1 MTKNVRIENVGTAPY
16 EIAVDVIEERMVD
29 GKVTDGVVETKF
41 LRNPTDLDNFTLWQ
55 GRKLMVREA
64 NPWRR

>member
-16 EIAVDVIEERMVD
+16 EIAVDVIEERLVD
-29 GKVTDGVVETKF
+29 GKATDVVVETQF
-41 LRNPTDLDNFTLWQ
+41 LRNPTDLGNFTLWQ